1 MSPAMHPCL
10 SCGRHVR
17 ASETSCPFCASAF
30 RAPNVVAAPAVG
42 PRFVSRGA
50 LLVAGALAIGGC
62 ESTAAAYG
70 GPPVSDPSSG
80 ASATA
85 TDAAATP
92 ATQDASEPTAV
103 VAIYGA
109 PSPQ

>member
-1 MSPAMHPCL
+1 MSHAMHPCL

-30 RAPNVVAAPAVG
+30 RAPFVAVAPTVG

-50 LLVAGALAIGGC
+50 LLFAGALAVGGC
-62 ESTAAAYG
+62 ESTAAVYG
-70 GPPVSDPSSG
+70 GPPGGDPSSG
-80 ASATA
+80 ASATV
-85 TDAAATP
+85 TDAGTP
-92 ATQDASEPTAV
+92 PSQDASEATAV

-109 PSPQ
+109 PAPQ

>member
-1 MSPAMHPCL
+1 M
-10 SCGRHVR
+10 
-17 ASETSCPFCASAF
+17 
-30 RAPNVVAAPAVG
+30 G

-50 LLVAGALAIGGC
+50 LLGAGALAIGGC
-62 ESTAAAYG
+62 ESTAAVYG
-70 GPPVSDPSSG
+70 GPPGGDPALGDPSSG
-80 ASATA
+80 ANATA